1 MAALPPRWS
10 SSDFGI
16 GSIETNG
23 SVLPFALSGVTSE
36 LGLTFAWWL
45 SGGRREIG
53 VFPDR
58 IGTIPDAG
66 SGVSPMDAGTRTVI
80 HVDERVLVLAL
91 PHLIPDA
98 NGYGC
103 LKLANLEIVS
113 R

>member
-1 MAALPPRWS
+1 MAIDAPIRL
-10 SSDFGI
+10 
-16 GSIETNG
+16 T
-23 SVLPFALSGVTSE
+23 VGVGVVGCDR